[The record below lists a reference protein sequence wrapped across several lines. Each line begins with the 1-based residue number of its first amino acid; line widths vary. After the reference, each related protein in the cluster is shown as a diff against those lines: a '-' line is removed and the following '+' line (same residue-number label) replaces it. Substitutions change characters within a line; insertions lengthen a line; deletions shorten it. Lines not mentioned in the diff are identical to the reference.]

1 MPRLLPFLVCLAALL
16 AAPAAASAAPDQV
29 MTFEAPDELMSDAV
43 RDPTLREIQSMG
55 VTRVRAL
62 VYWRNFTAKP
72 SSNKAPKFDLRDPD
86 AYPADTWGLLDR
98 LVEDT
103 DRLGIEL
110 QLTLTGP
117 GPEWATKKHHD
128 GLTRP
133 SAKQYGRWVT
143 AVARRVGAS
152 VDLWSIWN
160 EPNHPDFLRPQYKN
174 GSPAS
179 PGIYRDLYVAG
190 EKAIHGAPGGKR
202 DKVLFGETAPVGNEN
217 LVEPLVFLRRSL
229 CLSSSYKRDKSCRKL
244 RMEGYAH
251 HAYSRKGNPT
261 FRSPDKNEVSIGS
274 LDRLTKALDKAAK
287 AGAIKKK
294 RPIYLTEFGVQSF
307 PDRLAGVPKKK
318 QPELYAASEH
328 IAYVN
333 PRVKA
338 FSQYLMR
345 DDQPRKGVP
354 RIERYG
360 GFETGLRTSKGRK
373 KPAYN
378 GFILPLRVSK
388 AGPSHV
394 LWGRVRPATEPVD
407 VTIQRTTGDG
417 WKRITTTR
425 TGAGG
430 VFGLGVRAKDGARYR
445 IRWTRGDGAT
455 LTGPPIRPR

>member
-1 MPRLLPFLVCLAALL
+1 MPRLLPFLLCLVALL

-29 MTFEAPDELMSDAV
+29 MTFEAPDELMSDAD
-43 RDPTLREIQSMG
+43 RDDTLREIQSMG

-62 VYWRNFTAKP
+62 VYWREFTAKP
-72 SSNKAPKFDLRDPD
+72 RSTKAPKFDLRDPD

-98 LVEDT
+98 LVQSADS
-103 DRLGIEL
+103 RGMEL

-117 GPEWATKKHHD
+117 GPEWATKKRHD
-128 GLTRP
+128 GITRP
-133 SAKQYGRWVT
+133 SAKQYGRWAT

-160 EPNHPDFLRPQYKN
+160 EPNHPDFLAPQYKQ

-190 EKAIHGAPGGKR
+190 EKAIHGVPGGNR
-202 DKVLFGETAPVGNEN
+202 DKVLFGETAPVGNSN
-217 LVEPLVFLRRSL
+217 LVEPLVFLRRAL
-229 CLSSSYKRDKSCRKL
+229 CLSSSYKRDKGCRKL

-251 HAYSRKGNPT
+251 HAYSRKGKPT
-261 FRSPDKNEVSIGS
+261 FRSIDKNEVSIGS
-274 LDRLTKALDKAAK
+274 LDRLVKALDKAAK
-287 AGAIKKK
+287 AGAIKKN
-294 RPIYLTEFGVQSF
+294 RPIYLTEFGVQSY
-307 PDRLAGVPKKK
+307 PDKLAGVPKKK
-318 QPELYAASEH
+318 QPEFYAASEH

-333 PRVKA
+333 RRVKA

-345 DDQPRKGVP
+345 DDQPRKSSNP
-354 RIERYG
+354 LERFG
-360 GFETGLRTSKGRK
+360 GFETGLRTSSGRK

-378 GFILPLRVSK
+378 GFMLPLRVSK
-388 AGPSHV
+388 AGTSHV

-407 VTIQRTTGDG
+407 VTIQRDTGNG
-417 WKRITTTR
+417 WKRLTTTR

-430 VFGLGVRAKDGARYR
+430 VFGLGTTARDGARYR

-455 LTGPPIRPR
+455 LTGPPIRPY